1 MGKKQHQKDKMYLTC
16 TEWSTIYGGKKAAAA
31 AKGGKSE
38 FKRLPFNC
46 CSLSLQPFE
55 HPLCT
60 REGIIFDLMNIMPYL
75 KKYGHSPVTGEPMD
89 ARSLIKLT
97 FYKNSEDQF
106 HCPITFKVFNENST
120 IVTIANT
127 GNVYSYE
134 AIERL
139 NIRTKDFRDLITEKP
154 FKRADI
160 ITIQDPNALEKFD
173 ISTFHHY
180 KNNLIVDEEGK
191 PWPLMMCVCI

>member
-1 MGKKQHQKDKMYLTC
+1 
-16 TEWSTIYGGKKAAAA
+16 
-31 AKGGKSE
+31 
-38 FKRLPFNC
+38 
-46 CSLSLQPFE
+46 LSLQPFE

-97 FYKNSEDQF
+97 FYKNSEGVILIHPSIHPPIHHNLLHLDQF

-134 AIERL
+134 VSCQLSQIREIQWLMHKYL
-139 NIRTKDFRDLITEKP
+139 NMYDLTLP
-154 FKRADI
+154 
-160 ITIQDPNALEKFD
+160 
-173 ISTFHHY
+173 
-180 KNNLIVDEEGK
+180 
-191 PWPLMMCVCI
+191 